1 MTDTMPVSAPV
12 DIPHLR
18 NLTMSDP
25 VIEREVLALFGDR
38 AATALRAIL
47 RADAPGRRREAAH
60 RLAGAARAIGAWEL
74 AAIAGEI
81 ELQEQLSSSTAEAL
95 SRSMSEVVDYVT
107 LRLAS

>member
-1 MTDTMPVSAPV
+1 MTDMIQGSAPV

-18 NLTMSDP
+18 MLTMSDP
-25 VIEREVLALFGDR
+25 LIEREVLALFGDR
-38 AATALRAIL
+38 AAAALRAIL

-60 RLAGAARAIGAWEL
+60 RLAGAAKAIGAWEL

-81 ELQEQLSSSTAEAL
+81 ELQDILSNATAEAL
-95 SRSMSEVVDYVT
+95 TRSMTEVVDYVT